1 MSTESSIKC
10 PNCGELIDVNEILY
24 HQLENEFKQ
33 KNLNEKKKFEEEI
46 ALKRIEYKQALD
58 MLKQKEE
65 DIKEQ
70 KEKFDEELKKATKEL
85 LKQEKQK
92 LQEELKK
99 EILEEQ
105 SESIALLK
113 KELDEKS
120 NQVKELNTAKA
131 YQILYLIIQKWHNI
145 SNNKI

>member
-1 MSTESSIKC
+1 
-10 PNCGELIDVNEILY
+10 
-24 HQLENEFKQ
+24 
-33 KNLNEKKKFEEEI
+33 
-46 ALKRIEYKQALD
+46 